1 MTEPRWYPRSLR
13 RLLRW
18 APALLVT
25 IVATSVS
32 CSDSESP
39 VPDSVDLASQA
50 PQIPIPD
57 AQDFELASHQGK
69 IVVVNFWATWC
80 GPCRIEIPAL
90 VQLRQTFDPDD
101 VIIVGI
107 SVQEYGRPEQI
118 QSGLETFIKQNKIN
132 YPIYFDETQ
141 EVTLRFHQIAPF
153 FNTGI
158 PATLI
163 FDRQGRVQ
171 KRHLGVPQRNGRLDP
186 VGVLQSDIQQLLDAS

>member
-1 MTEPRWYPRSLR
+1 MTLPRRYPRSLR
-13 RLLRW
+13 PLLPW
-18 APALLVT
+18 VPALLVT

-39 VPDSVDLASQA
+39 APNLVDITSQA
-50 PQIPIPD
+50 PQIPVPD
-57 AQDFELASHQGK
+57 ARSFELASHQGK

-171 KRHLGVPQRNGRLDP
+171 KRHLGVPQSNGRLDP
-186 VGVLQSDIQQLLDAS
+186 LGVLQGDIQQLLDAS